1 MRSFFAL
8 SVLVASIAAY
18 GDDNFDSA
26 YGDDNFLHVVVD
38 GEDRR
43 LVAEGSSYEGGS
55 YNPESPIPAPPSLA
69 PPTLPPPSPSPSTP
83 TPETSTPTAAPTAEP
98 TRAPTTPGKPTKSP
112 TPNVE
117 VKMTVA
123 GTTCPD
129 LFKDINKQTVL
140 ERALEKTVGVAQG
153 KATLL
158 ACNNQPTMR
167 SSRRLQDY
175 AGLADLTFEI
185 VTDDTATEEFIDSL
199 IQKVNRIST
208 DTGKAEFAQY
218 VQEEAVQLG
227 ATAFTVTVKSVSGQ
241 RQGTADNDR
250 KCDGRCIGGIVGG
263 SVAFLLLVGL
273 GYWLYGQRGGGENI
287 EKDNGM
293 DTEDP
298 DEQEGKAVQ
307 YDSTEGRL
315 EEVTVDG
322 GGSQMEQVADDE
334 YGYKV

>member
-1 MRSFFAL
+1 MRSAFAL

-55 YNPESPIPAPPSLA
+55 YDPESPTPA
-69 PPTLPPPSPSPSTP
+69 PPSPSPSTP
-83 TPETSTPTAAPTAEP
+83 APETSTPTAAPTAEP
-98 TRAPTTPGKPTKSP
+98 TTRAPTTPGKPTKSP

-129 LFKDINKQTVL
+129 LLKNINKQTVL

-167 SSRRLQDY
+167 SNRRLQDY
-175 AGLADLTFEI
+175 AGSADLTFEI
-185 VTDDTATEEFIDSL
+185 ATDDTATEEFIDSL

-241 RQGTADNDR
+241 RQGTDDNDR

-263 SVAFLLLVGL
+263 LVAFLLLVGL

-287 EKDNGM
+287 EKDNGK
-293 DTEDP
+293 DTEEP
-298 DEQEGKAVQ
+298 DEKEGKAVQ

-315 EEVTVDG
+315 EEVTADG
-322 GGSQMEQVADDE
+322 GGGQIEEVADDE